1 MGLVSGIAIPVF
13 TPLLLI
19 DPAAGLESK
28 AGEPDAGR
36 GFPVDPEVRQRARK
50 AGEHLPAPLGQPR
63 HRTVK
68 AI

>member
-19 DPAAGLESK
+19 DPAAGLESPDDSTNHCK

-36 GFPVDPEVRQRARK
+36 AVPC
-50 AGEHLPAPLGQPR
+50 
-63 HRTVK
+63 
-68 AI
+68 